1 MVSQRLSNLLF
12 AIVNH
17 VLVKTYRN
25 YLQSREVH
33 LRVAPMSKRK
43 LARARV

>member
-1 MVSQRLSNLLF
+1 MIRRKMVPQRSSNLLF

-25 YLQSREVH
+25 YS
-33 LRVAPMSKRK
+33 
-43 LARARV
+43 